1 MSENLKLGVL
11 DFFNQGMD
19 EYTLIAVK
27 APLEETIQSF
37 INISKNRKTRQRIN
51 YSSMRSE
58 DRPVTKLSIR
68 KCENILV
75 KESSDDE
82 EDFPSSIPFVAV
94 KNSEWTV
101 VLRAL
106 FGASDEL
113 YDTPDEAKALSV
125 ELSTRVI
132 TLIEED
138 TSAALAYELFENGDR
153 LEYFEEACDDDFRFE
168 SKLRGKPNIKLN
180 NWDEEVEE
188 DYDPDA
194 EYDASKQPR
203 VQFVDAFFREL
214 GIYLP
219 AAYPVGDDQQ
229 PSLAVLKSSFGMIE
243 RADWLTIEMEL
254 ETNEKIHD
262 PDDDE

>member
-1 MSENLKLGVL
+1 MTENLKLGAI
-11 DFFNQGMD
+11 DFFNQDMD

-27 APLEETIQSF
+27 APLEETIQAF

-51 YSSMRSE
+51 YSSMRRE

-68 KCENILV
+68 RCENILV
-75 KESSDDE
+75 KESSE
-82 EDFPSSIPFVAV
+82 EEEEVSYSIPFIAV

-101 VLRAL
+101 ILRSY
-106 FGASDEL
+106 GAEID
-113 YDTPDEAKALSV
+113 DAPDEAKDLSA
-125 ELSTRVI
+125 ELATK
-132 TLIEED
+132 TLMLMEED
-138 TSAALAYELFENGDR
+138 TSAALRYEWFENGDR
-153 LEYFEEACDDDFRFE
+153 LEYFEQADDELYFE
-168 SKLRGKPNIKLN
+168 SKLREKPDIKFN
-180 NWDEEVEE
+180 NWDEEEE
-188 DYDPDA
+188 DYDPDS

-219 AAYPVGDDQQ
+219 AAYAVGDDQQ
-229 PSLAVLKSSFGMIE
+229 PSLAVLKSSLDTID

-254 ETNEKIHD
+254 ETKEKIYD